1 MPVPL
6 RQTDAWVV
14 AGLGG
19 FRTMASELFDACWMW
34 LEQAAE
40 HRRNTIR
47 NWDIPGWGYP

>member
-14 AGLGG
+14 AGLGT
-19 FRTMASELFDACWMW
+19 FRTMASELFDAGWMR

-40 HRRNTIR
+40 HRRNRIR
-47 NWDIPGWGYP
+47 SGHRHR